1 MKKLLV
7 LISVVAS
14 FAAYAQDS
22 TAASNNVSEPV
33 ASAVNEPM
41 VTGKSGAGKYPLF
54 KRKGDALYN
63 TRGYAE
69 AIGFYEKARA
79 IDNTDAELLQNLSEC
94 YRLTNNKKGMI
105 SAYGDLLKLGGVE
118 PVYEIRYAEALVED
132 GRADEAKPIFEK
144 YANDP
149 KWKEH
154 LLSYSRTDLY
164 KKDADAYSVTAAA
177 FNSKEADLCAVQ
189 FLDGVVFI
197 STREKTD
204 WIKRQHGWTDGN
216 FCSVYYTDKKGKA
229 PKIFSSD
236 LKSKFNDG
244 PLSFTGDFSRVFFT
258 RNNSSKEELAPDGT
272 YKLKVM
278 EADIEYGTMVNV
290 SILPFNN
297 PNFNCAHPSISPD
310 GKLLYFTSDMPGGFG
325 GMDIYVCAF
334 DSATQNWSAPM
345 NLGPAVNTVENELF
359 PFIAANGKFYFSS
372 NGHDGLGGLDIYEA
386 TMKDGRAVKSYN
398 MGEPVNSKDDDFG
411 IYIGSDNKTGFI
423 SSNRN
428 TGGMDDDVFE
438 LVINREVKRGKE
450 VKIQVK
456 DKESGAPLA
465 GSKLV
470 LNGDT
475 VILNETG
482 EYLTTAEEGTEY
494 TVSVTMEDYI
504 DGADN
509 YNHES
514 SPEETILREI
524 KLAKNPKAFLR
535 GLVTDARSGALLD
548 GVHVRI
554 LDILTNTEI
563 DDYTTTAAG
572 DYFKFLTGKRIGD
585 RLVYLIRL
593 SKPGYLDRSIVFTQ
607 TLDKPGEIN
616 LNEKANL
623 TLGKVEVGMDLAK
636 MIDIKPIYFD
646 LGKSNIRQDAAIEL
660 DKIVEIMEEYPNMYI
675 ELGSHTDCRG
685 NAQANTKLSAAR
697 AKSSMT
703 YIVKKGINPLR
714 ISSKGYGESRLLNN
728 CGCEGKVQSKCT
740 EKEHEM
746 NRRTEFIITK
756 LQ

>member
-1 MKKLLV
+1 MKKL
-7 LISVVAS
+7 IFWIFTVVGLTLH
-14 FAAYAQDS
+14 AQDS
-22 TAASNNVSEPV
+22 TATTENVSEPV
-33 ASAVNEPM
+33 ASASNEP
-41 VTGKSGAGKYPLF
+41 VLAGKTNAGKFPLF
-54 KRKGDALYN
+54 KRKGDNFYKN
-63 TRGYAE
+63 RGYAD
-69 AIGFYEKARA
+69 AIPFYEKARA
-79 IDNTDAELLQNLSEC
+79 IDNTDAELLQNLAEC
-94 YRLTNNKKGMI
+94 YRLTNNKTGMI
-105 SAYGDLLKLGGVE
+105 AAYGDLIKLGGVE
-118 PVYEIRYAEALVED
+118 PVYEIRYAEALVEN
-132 GRADEAKPIFEK
+132 GQAEEAKPIFEK

-154 LLSYSRTDLY
+154 ILSYSRTDLY
-164 KKDADAYSVTAAA
+164 KKNMDAYTLTSSA
-177 FNSKEADLCAVQ
+177 FNTKEADLCAVN

-216 FCSVYYTDKKGKA
+216 FCSVYYTDKKGKQ
-229 PKIFSSD
+229 PKIFSND
-236 LKSKFNDG
+236 LKSKYNDG
-244 PLSFTGDFSRVFFT
+244 PLSFTSDNTRVFFT
-258 RNNSSKEELAPDGT
+258 RNNSSKEELSAEGT
-272 YKLKVM
+272 YKLKIM
-278 EADIEYGTMVNV
+278 EADIEYGMMVNL

-297 PNFNCAHPSISPD
+297 SNYNCAHPSISAD
-310 GKLLYFTSDMPGGFG
+310 GKLLYFASDMPGGFG

-334 DSATQNWSAPM
+334 DSASQNWSAPM
-345 NLGPAVNTVENELF
+345 NMGPAVNTIENEVF
-359 PFIAANGKFYFSS
+359 PFIATDGKFYFSS
-372 NGHDGLGGLDIYEA
+372 NGHDGLGGLDIFEA

-423 SSNRN
+423 SSNRAN
-428 TGGMDDDVFE
+428 GGMDDDIYD

-450 VKIQVK
+450 VKILVK
-456 DKESGAPLA
+456 DKENGNPLP

-475 VILNETG
+475 IVVNETG
-482 EYLTTAEEGTEY
+482 EYLTTAEEGANY
-494 TVSVTMEDYI
+494 TVAVSMEDYM
-504 DGADN
+504 DGADQF
-509 YNHES
+509 NHES
-514 SPEETILREI
+514 SPEETIIREI
-524 KLAKNPKAFLR
+524 KLEKNPKAFLR
-535 GLVTDARSGALLD
+535 GLVTDARSGALLE

-563 DDYTTTAAG
+563 DDYTTTSAG
-572 DYFKFLTGKRIGD
+572 DYFKFLSGKRIGD

-607 TLDKPGEIN
+607 TLEKAGEIN

-660 DKIVEIMEEYPNMYI
+660 DKIVEIMQEYPNMSI

-685 NAQANTKLSAAR
+685 NAASNTKLSTAR

-714 ISSKGYGESRLLNN
+714 ITSKGYGESKLLNN